1 MFTIVLLSNGQA
13 LRAQIYFHGRI
24 VDSKQI
30 PLSGVSCVLINLSD
44 STQIDGTA
52 SDLDGRFILTSK
64 VDEEYLLQLSFI
76 GYEKIRKICKSGNLG
91 DIVLHEDAVLL
102 DGMRRSTNELKML
115 KATDIKNIQYYSAPP
130 ARYAHE
136 NIGAVIDVKT
146 KKRTEKLYSAYLDTK
161 NGVTTGY
168 GTDMVSLAYRDSL
181 NMITA
186 AYFIDYRALNDN
198 RMNNNYTYTDKI
210 FIRANMEKFYGRAVM
225 LLRLHV

>member
-1 MFTIVLLSNGQA
+1 MKQFFKIFLLTIVLLSNGQA

-52 SDLDGRFILTSK
+52 SDMDGRFILTSK

-102 DGMRRSTNELKML
+102 DELTVTPQILNTIRVFAKCCVSDYCTYKDRKVMSYVL
-115 KATDIKNIQYYSAPP
+115 EVSA
-130 ARYAHE
+130 R
-136 NIGAVIDVKT
+136 
-146 KKRTEKLYSAYLDTK
+146 
-161 NGVTTGY
+161 
-168 GTDMVSLAYRDSL
+168 
-181 NMITA
+181 
-186 AYFIDYRALNDN
+186 
-198 RMNNNYTYTDKI
+198 
-210 FIRANMEKFYGRAVM
+210 
-225 LLRLHV
+225 